1 MGWFDDDFYSTKVSE
16 ERLRAPG
23 WRDDSR
29 RRRYSL
35 LPLAVAFM
43 LGVLFTL
50 LVLRLAPEG
59 RSSVR
64 DQAIAAGAAISAQ
77 LSYNEQIKWAA
88 GKVQPAV
95 VSVISKIKAGE
106 DGPEVEVG
114 LGSGIVYR
122 VVGGKA
128 LIATNHH
135 VVANAEKLEV
145 VLIDGQSIEAEI
157 VGSDALTDLAV
168 LAADSGD
175 GVTVAELGR
184 SEGLQAGETAIAIG
198 NPLGLGFSHSIT
210 VGVVSAPKRL
220 IDVSQ
225 HGRNDWKMEVIQTD
239 AAINQGNSGGALAN
253 LDGQVIG
260 INSMKVLDMGV
271 EGLGFAIPI
280 DDAKPVLDQLV
291 RYGKV
296 KRPYL
301 GVYTE
306 NVDEWTEKEL
316 LGLPD
321 SIDYGVVVLGAE
333 GPAKDAGL
341 SQHDVIVALDGTT
354 VRNTY
359 ELRLYLYEQKRIGD
373 KVRVTYYRDG
383 KKRET
388 TVTLREWEPEP

>member
-1 MGWFDDDFYSTKVSE
+1 
-16 ERLRAPG
+16 
-23 WRDDSR
+23 
-29 RRRYSL
+29 
-35 LPLAVAFM
+35 
-43 LGVLFTL
+43 
-50 LVLRLAPEG
+50 
-59 RSSVR
+59 
-64 DQAIAAGAAISAQ
+64 
-77 LSYNEQIKWAA
+77 
-88 GKVQPAV
+88 
-95 VSVISKIKAGE
+95 
-106 DGPEVEVG
+106 
-114 LGSGIVYR
+114 
-122 VVGGKA
+122 
-128 LIATNHH
+128 
-135 VVANAEKLEV
+135 
-145 VLIDGQSIEAEI
+145 
-157 VGSDALTDLAV
+157 
-168 LAADSGD
+168 
-175 GVTVAELGR
+175 
-184 SEGLQAGETAIAIG
+184 
-198 NPLGLGFSHSIT
+198 
-210 VGVVSAPKRL
+210 
-220 IDVSQ
+220 
-225 HGRNDWKMEVIQTD
+225 MEVIQTD

>member
-1 MGWFDDDFYSTKVSE
+1 MGWFDDDFYSTKVSDE
-16 ERLRAPG
+16 WRAPG
-23 WRDDSR
+23 SREVFR
-29 RRRYSL
+29 RRRYSPV
-35 LPLAVAFM
+35 PLAVSFV
-43 LGVLFTL
+43 LGSLFTL
-50 LVLRLAPEG
+50 MVLRLAPDSH
-59 RSSVR
+59 SSVR
-64 DQAIAAGAAISAQ
+64 DQAQAVAAGTTVSTQ

-88 GKVQPAV
+88 SKVQPAV
-95 VSVISKIKAGE
+95 VSVISKIRAGD
-106 DGPEVEVG
+106 DGREVEAG

-122 VVGGKA
+122 LVGGRA

-135 VVANAEKLEV
+135 VVAHAEKLEV
-145 VLIDGQSIEAEI
+145 VLIDGQAVEAEI
-157 VGSDALTDLAV
+157 VGSDPLTDLAV
-168 LAADSGD
+168 LAANTGG
-175 GVTVAELGR
+175 GVTVAEFGS

-225 HGRNDWKMEVIQTD
+225 NGRNDWKMEVIQTD

-280 DDAKPVLDQLV
+280 DDAKPVLDELV
-291 RYGKV
+291 RHGKV

-306 NVDEWTEKEL
+306 NVDEWPGTVP

-321 SIDYGVVVLGAE
+321 EIDYGVVVLGAE
-333 GPAKDAGL
+333 GPAKEAGL
-341 SQHDVIVALDGTT
+341 TKHDVIVALDGVV

-373 KVRVTYYRDG
+373 KVQVTDR
-383 KKRET
+383 KS
-388 TVTLREWEPEP
+388 VV